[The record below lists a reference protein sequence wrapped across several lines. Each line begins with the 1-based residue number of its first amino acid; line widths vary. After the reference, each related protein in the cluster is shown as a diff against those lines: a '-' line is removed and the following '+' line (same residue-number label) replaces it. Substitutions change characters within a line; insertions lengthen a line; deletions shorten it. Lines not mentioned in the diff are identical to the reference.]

1 MDHKGSSSVKTC
13 VILHDRNLHVV
24 NKNKIRLDLY
34 SDCQEKII
42 RFMVVKIIGMND
54 YSRID
59 RLNHN
64 VMITILNYNREI
76 VDDQI

>member
-1 MDHKGSSSVKTC
+1 
-13 VILHDRNLHVV
+13 
-24 NKNKIRLDLY
+24 
-34 SDCQEKII
+34 
-42 RFMVVKIIGMND
+42 MVVKIIGMND

-64 VMITILNYNREI
+64 VMITIQNYNREI

>member
-1 MDHKGSSSVKTC
+1 
-13 VILHDRNLHVV
+13 
-24 NKNKIRLDLY
+24 
-34 SDCQEKII
+34 
-42 RFMVVKIIGMND
+42 MND

-64 VMITILNYNREI
+64 VMITIQNYNREI